1 MSAPSILV
9 TGAEGQLARALMQV
23 ANATTNS
30 ELSVAAIGRLVLDI
44 TNPETLTAAME
55 QYQPALVV
63 NCAAY
68 TGVDQAETEEGRAFA
83 VNAEGA
89 AALAEKCQL
98 GGIPMI
104 HVSTDFVFPGTLERP
119 YIETDATGPVNAY
132 GLSKLE
138 GEKRITAVCP
148 RHIILRTSWVYSPW
162 GSNFV
167 RTMLRLAR
175 ERKEISVVAD
185 QQGCP
190 TYAPHLATAI
200 MEITSQILSSKNA
213 KAPWGIYH
221 AAGSGET
228 SWCGFAQQIFS
239 ESARH
244 GGPTARVVP
253 ISTEQ
258 YPTPA
263 RRPANSRLD
272 CTKLKARFGIE
283 LPHWSDGTAKCV
295 AHLLSSQSE

>member
-1 MSAPSILV
+1 MNTPIILV
-9 TGAEGQLARALMQV
+9 VGADGQLARALLQA
-23 ANATTNS
+23 ANATTHS
-30 ELSVAAIGRLVLDI
+30 ELSIAAIGRPALDI
-44 TNPETLTAAME
+44 TKPETLTAAMA

-63 NCAAY
+63 NCAGY
-68 TGVDQAETEEGRAFA
+68 TGVDQAETEDGRAFA

-89 AALAEKCQL
+89 AVLAEKCHL

-104 HVSTDFVFPGTLERP
+104 HISTDFVFSGTLERA
-119 YIETDATGPVNAY
+119 YVETDATGPANAY

-138 GEKRITAVCP
+138 GEKRVAAICQ
-148 RHIILRTSWVYSPW
+148 RHVILRTSWVYSPL

-167 RTMLRLAR
+167 RAMLRLAGER
-175 ERKEISVVAD
+175 EEISVVAD

-190 TYAPHLATAI
+190 TYAPHLAAAI
-200 MEITSQILSSKNA
+200 LEIASQVLSRRNA
-213 KAPWGIYH
+213 ELPWGIYH

-239 ESARH
+239 ESARR
-244 GGPTARVVP
+244 GGPTAHIVP
-253 ISTEQ
+253 IATEQ

-263 RRPANSRLD
+263 SRPANSRLD
-272 CTKLKARFGIE
+272 CTKLKAYFGIE
-283 LPHWSDGTAKCV
+283 LPHWKDGTAQCV